1 MEISGALRKMHTQAD
16 ENSLVNYTLPIGDQ
30 LVDMSSLVGQQIS
43 VSFDGDIH
51 CVHCA
56 KKTKKS
62 FNQGYCYRCLITLA
76 QCDSCII
83 KPEKCHYHEGTC
95 REPSWGEEHCL
106 SDHFVY
112 LANTGNLKVGITRHV
127 TDSISSRWMDQGA
140 SQALVMLR
148 VKDRLTSGKVE
159 MLCKEHIG
167 DKTNWRT
174 MLKGTPDSQDLL
186 ALKQTLMEKIAPGLE
201 AIKQEFGLQAVSEV
215 DSPMHAINYPV
226 SEYPSKITSINAEK
240 TPEFSG
246 VLNGIKGQYWL
257 LDDNRVINIRKYSGY
272 TVTLKAPDA

>member
-1 MEISGALRKMHTQAD
+1 
-16 ENSLVNYTLPIGDQ
+16 
-30 LVDMSSLVGQQIS
+30 
-43 VSFDGDIH
+43 
-51 CVHCA
+51 
-56 KKTKKS
+56 
-62 FNQGYCYRCLITLA
+62 
-76 QCDSCII
+76 
-83 KPEKCHYHEGTC
+83 
-95 REPSWGEEHCL
+95 
-106 SDHFVY
+106 
-112 LANTGNLKVGITRHV
+112 
-127 TDSISSRWMDQGA
+127 MDQGA

-174 MLKGTPDSQDLL
+174 MLKGQPDSQDLL

-226 SEYPSKITSINAEK
+226 SVYPSKITSINAEK